1 MTYLLDTNV
10 VSEVRRKL
18 PDQAVVRWL
27 AAQRDDDL
35 YVSVL
40 TIGELRK
47 GALKLAARGD
57 DAVAGS
63 LLEWID
69 GVEQDYQERL
79 LPVTVDVAKRWGD
92 LNADRPLPVIDSLLA
107 ATAMENGLT
116 VATRNTKDFELTEV
130 AVHNPFSD
138 A

>member
-10 VSEVRRKL
+10 VSELRRKR

-47 GALKLAARGD
+47 GALKLAVRGD
-57 DAVAGS
+57 DAVSES
-63 LLEWID
+63 LTEWID
-69 GVEQDYQERL
+69 GLEQAYQERL
-79 LPVTVDVAKRWGD
+79 LPVTLDVAKRWGA
-92 LNADRPLPVIDSLLA
+92 LNADRPLPVVDSLLA
-107 ATAMENGLT
+107 ATAIENGLT
-116 VATRNTKDFELTEV
+116 VATRNTKDFESTEV
-130 AVHNPFSD
+130 DVHNPFPEG
-138 A
+138 

>member
-1 MTYLLDTNV
+1 MSYLLDTNV
-10 VSEVRRKL
+10 VSELRRRR

-40 TIGELRK
+40 TIAELRK
-47 GALKLAARGD
+47 GALKLAAYGD
-57 DAVAGS
+57 AAVSES

-69 GVEQDYQERL
+69 GVEQGYQERL
-79 LPVTVDVAKRWGD
+79 LPVTLGVARRWGD

-116 VATRNTKDFELTEV
+116 VATRNTKDFEPTEV
-130 AVHNPFSD
+130 DVHNPFSD

>member
-1 MTYLLDTNV
+1 MTYLLDTHV
-10 VSEVRRKL
+10 VSEVRRKR

-47 GALKLAARGD
+47 GALKLAARG

-116 VATRNTKDFELTEV
+116 VATRNTKDFELTAV